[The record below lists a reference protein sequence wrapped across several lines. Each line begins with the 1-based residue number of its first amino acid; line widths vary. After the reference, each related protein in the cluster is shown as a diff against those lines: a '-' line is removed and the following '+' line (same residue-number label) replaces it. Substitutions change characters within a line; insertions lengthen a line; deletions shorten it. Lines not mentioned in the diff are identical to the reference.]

1 MAVKLYP
8 LERTS
13 IGTSAVQ
20 ILSTPIRT
28 PGMIISAPASNTAP
42 IYFGDSNVTTTKGAI
57 ILPAESISISCPII
71 GGDDEEIDISD
82 FYVVASAATQYLHVV
97 YFGRR

>member
-8 LERTS
+8 IERTS
-13 IGTSAVQ
+13 VGTSAVQ
-20 ILSTPIRT
+20 VLSTSTRT

-42 IYFGDSNVTTTKGAI
+42 IYYGDVNVTTTKGAI
-57 ILPAESISISCPII
+57 LLPAESVAISCPIV
-71 GGDDEEIDISD
+71 GGDDEELDISD
-82 FYVVASAATQYLHVV
+82 FYVVSSAATQYIHVV

>member
-8 LERTS
+8 LSRTS
-13 IGTSAVQ
+13 VGTTAVQ
-20 ILSTPIRT
+20 VLSTPTRT
-28 PGMIISAPASNTAP
+28 PGMIISAPATNTAP
-42 IYFGDSNVTTTKGAI
+42 IYYGDSTVTTTAGAI
-57 ILPAESISISCPII
+57 LMPAESVAISCPIV

-82 FYVVASAATQYLHVV
+82 FYVVSSAATQYIHVV